1 MYGKKIREL
10 REEKGWT
17 QTELAKRIGT
27 TQKNISKYELEF
39 LDLSTE
45 LLLKLSQIFSVSTDF
60 ILGQENDFGV
70 VIQTAPDNKLNE
82 LEEKVLSIVR
92 EYPKGYEEEAL
103 RAVKNGLIL
112 TQHKSNEKISK
123 RIFKK

>member
-1 MYGKKIREL
+1 MYGKIIREL

-103 RAVKNGLIL
+103 RSVQNGLIL
-112 TQHKSNEKISK
+112 AQYKAKENKSVKKI
-123 RIFKK
+123 F

>member
-1 MYGKKIREL
+1 MYGKIIREL

-70 VIQTAPDNKLNE
+70 VIQTAPNNKLNE
-82 LEEKVLSIVR
+82 LEEKILSIVR

-103 RAVKNGLIL
+103 RSVQNGLIL
-112 TQHKSNEKISK
+112 AQYKAKENRGIKKI
-123 RIFKK
+123 F